1 MLWLAIIL
9 IFGAQMVLAAVPPQI
24 NYQGR
29 LTKQDG
35 APLTDGH
42 YTISFRIYDVAT
54 GGSYLWQESHDVTT
68 KLGYFNVA
76 LGSKT
81 VEGVS
86 VLDFTKP
93 LYLGVEVGS
102 DSEMSPR
109 QPLNTV
115 PYAMCANNA
124 ITVSDGAVTNAKLAY
139 HAVTADK
146 MENSA
151 VITDKIADNAVT
163 TAKIADGAVNQAD
176 MALNA
181 VMPVG
186 SIIAWH
192 KTLYSI
198 LPSNWVECSGGT
210 VSDPNSPL
218 NGKSIPNLNGEGRF
232 LRGGTTSGVMQAD
245 ELRSHNHKV
254 ITSWTSSNRTEW
266 HIIAD
271 WSDPDQGPLVETA
284 PGDGPSVTNTGGSE
298 TRPINM
304 SVIWI
309 MKIK

>member
-1 MLWLAIIL
+1 MLWLAIL
-9 IFGAQMVLAAVPPQI
+9 LLSGAQMVLAAVPPQI

-35 APLTDGH
+35 APLSDGN

-86 VLDFTKP
+86 ILDFTKP
-93 LYLGVEVGS
+93 LYLGVKVGS
-102 DSEMSPR
+102 DSEMAPR
-109 QPLNTV
+109 QPLSAV

-163 TAKIADGAVNQAD
+163 TAKIADGNV
-176 MALNA
+176 
-181 VMPVG
+181 
-186 SIIAWH
+186 
-192 KTLYSI
+192 
-198 LPSNWVECSGGT
+198 
-210 VSDPNSPL
+210 
-218 NGKSIPNLNGEGRF
+218 
-232 LRGGTTSGVMQAD
+232 RGVDISTTSGQ
-245 ELRSHNHKV
+245 R
-254 ITSWTSSNRTEW
+254 I
-266 HIIAD
+266 
-271 WSDPDQGPLVETA
+271 TA
-284 PGDGPSVTNTGGSE
+284 PNIETDAVDARTIAAGAVSQSEAPFAAKVYFSNNKDISPAQVNNPIIISGVGLTADSPSGSKTITFPASFSHVPNVVCIPGRGDNSMFIMVVTNVTNSSFTVKGSWPAGSS
-298 TRPINM
+298 TAATYFY
-304 SVIWI
+304 WI
-309 MKIK
+309 AVGY